1 MSVPQR
7 PIRQL
12 ASLIV
17 LGALVII
24 CASAGSWQ
32 LRRAAERTTLT
43 QAIEA
48 GRQAPPIELNAQV
61 TDGPDWHTAQV
72 TGVWLD
78 RFTVHLDNRNLN
90 GHPGLWVATPLQ
102 LSDDPMRAVLVLRGW
117 IARPIASTTQ
127 ASAAL
132 PDLSP
137 PEGQVTVH
145 GTLLHHVPRIFD
157 LGSLTGSQAGGLP
170 AQLPTPDGEPPR
182 VQNLPLDELARA
194 SGLSLLPIILEQ
206 APVPDS
212 PLRQEWQG
220 PSLNADQ
227 NYGYALQWFSFAAIA
242 LVAALVTI
250 WRTWLSPR
258 RRATPSTTHKDSQS

>member
-1 MSVPQR
+1 MAVPQR
-7 PIRQL
+7 PFHQL
-12 ASLIV
+12 FTLII

-32 LRRAAERTTLT
+32 LRRAAERTALN

-61 TDGPDWHTAQV
+61 SDGPDWHTAQV
-72 TGVWLD
+72 TGSWLD
-78 RFTVHLDNRNLN
+78 SFTVHLDNRNLK
-90 GHPGLWVATPLQ
+90 GQPGLWVATPLQ
-102 LSDDPMRAVLVLRGW
+102 LQGDPAHAILVLRGW
-117 IARPIASTTQ
+117 IARPIGTAT
-127 ASAAL
+127 L

-137 PEGQVTVH
+137 PKGLVTVR

-157 LGSLTGSQAGGLP
+157 LGSLTGNQAAALP
-170 AQLPTPDGEPPR
+170 AHLPSPDGEPPR

-194 SGLSLLPIILEQ
+194 SGLSLLPVILEQ
-206 APVPDS
+206 GPVPGS
-212 PLRQEWQG
+212 PLIQDWPG

-227 NYGYALQWFSFAAIA
+227 NYGYALQWFSFTAIA
-242 LVAALVTI
+242 LIAALVII

-258 RRATPSTTHKDSQS
+258 HRTTSSTTHKDLQS

>member
-1 MSVPQR
+1 MAVPQR
-7 PIRQL
+7 PLRQL
-12 ASLIV
+12 FTLIV

-32 LRRAAERTTLT
+32 LRRAAERTALT
-43 QAIEA
+43 QDIEA

-72 TGVWLD
+72 TGTWLD
-78 RFTVHLDNRNLN
+78 RFTVHLDNRNLK
-90 GHPGLWVATPLQ
+90 GQPGLWVATPLQ
-102 LSDDPMRAVLVLRGW
+102 LRDDPTRAVLVLRGW
-117 IARPIASTTQ
+117 VARPIGSTT
-127 ASAAL
+127 L

-137 PEGQVTVH
+137 PEGSVTVQ

-157 LGSLTGSQAGGLP
+157 LGSITGSQAGALP
-170 AQLPTPDGEPPR
+170 AQLPAPDGKPPR
-182 VQNLPLDELARA
+182 VQNLPLAALAQA

-206 APVPDS
+206 APIPNS
-212 PLRQEWQG
+212 PLIQEWQG

-242 LVAALVTI
+242 LIAALVTI

-258 RRATPSTTHKDSQS
+258 RRATPSTTNKDSQS